1 MANPSFNIPSTP
13 ITADQP
19 RDRVSEAEKFEN
31 DGYWFL
37 RYARW
42 ICYRFYNPI
51 GQQFYN
57 GEVTSGWA
65 DDCLTNF
72 AYYFGR
78 QNNLTFS
85 FQKELPSG
93 GTIPTVYIPDQ
104 KIRTI
109 IENMI
114 GTCEKMVKPI
124 KKSLSA
130 TAISYDSLK
139 LKNALRDQLMKQVEL
154 QGQIQELANTFGVEY
169 APNGVPAGVL
179 KSEQDVDTYIGKIKE
194 KIELQLVKVA
204 QSIYYENRMDRQFI
218 DDALQTF
225 VGNLCTTMFDVVG
238 DRVVATT
245 FPCYNSIFD
254 FRAKDEQGKDAMLG
268 GGVVPMTP
276 TQIFTAFPN
285 LSEDTKAEI
294 EQMCSHGYD
303 NWKDVSA
310 YYNAGQ
316 TNMTWWP
323 ELPGTTLVGFV
334 RWIGPKDLRYKKR
347 MTAYGGTKIKFLDDN
362 KDYQVPGFDE
372 GGNVAYKNVKGK
384 DIPGDGKALFEHCAV
399 IAGNK
404 WLLHHGYTPFQI
416 RSIFNMNRPE
426 LSVKSYCYRLTM
438 GYARSIASRLR
449 QMADEKGRL
458 REKIQQLTAA
468 DKGKNFV
475 IFADQLEG
483 TSAAEVY
490 EDFST
495 MNITVINRKNGQ
507 PINDGKYSNMGEV
520 VDLSLSPTVQLYR
533 QLILDCDAEMES
545 IANVPAVSLGLQNGP
560 IGKGVQQNTLQQATL
575 GQLSLYE
582 GLNEHWRIK
591 LQYAANLYKNA
602 NAGKEMVIRMGP
614 SDTDVINLPKYVR
627 YQDVGVFIEAN
638 DDVEGNNKQMFD
650 DALFNYG
657 QNPTDEGAEALLN
670 IMRLMRPGT
679 YNEKIDLL
687 QEYVERKKA
696 LTQQQQAASQ
706 ESEQKWQAEMQ
717 SRAEDNAIGIAQ
729 MKEQHAD
736 YRAEIAALNKSIN
749 ELMKIIANPVVAP
762 IEQREAAESQAEA
775 QAQQQQQAPQ
785 AEMQS

>member
-1 MANPSFNIPSTP
+1 
-13 ITADQP
+13 
-19 RDRVSEAEKFEN
+19 
-31 DGYWFL
+31 
-37 RYARW
+37 
-42 ICYRFYNPI
+42 
-51 GQQFYN
+51 
-57 GEVTSGWA
+57 
-65 DDCLTNF
+65 
-72 AYYFGR
+72 
-78 QNNLTFS
+78 
-85 FQKELPSG
+85 
-93 GTIPTVYIPDQ
+93 
-104 KIRTI
+104 
-109 IENMI
+109 
-114 GTCEKMVKPI
+114 
-124 KKSLSA
+124 
-130 TAISYDSLK
+130 
-139 LKNALRDQLMKQVEL
+139 
-154 QGQIQELANTFGVEY
+154 
-169 APNGVPAGVL
+169 
-179 KSEQDVDTYIGKIKE
+179 
-194 KIELQLVKVA
+194 
-204 QSIYYENRMDRQFI
+204 
-218 DDALQTF
+218 
-225 VGNLCTTMFDVVG
+225 
-238 DRVVATT
+238 
-245 FPCYNSIFD
+245 
-254 FRAKDEQGKDAMLG
+254 
-268 GGVVPMTP
+268 
-276 TQIFTAFPN
+276 
-285 LSEDTKAEI
+285 
-294 EQMCSHGYD
+294 
-303 NWKDVSA
+303 
-310 YYNAGQ
+310 
-316 TNMTWWP
+316 
-323 ELPGTTLVGFV
+323 
-334 RWIGPKDLRYKKR
+334 
-347 MTAYGGTKIKFLDDN
+347 
-362 KDYQVPGFDE
+362 
-372 GGNVAYKNVKGK
+372 
-384 DIPGDGKALFEHCAV
+384 
-399 IAGNK
+399 
-404 WLLHHGYTPFQI
+404 
-416 RSIFNMNRPE
+416 MNRPE

-706 ESEQKWQAEMQ
+706 ESEQKRQAEMQ

-775 QAQQQQQAPQ
+775 QAQQQAPQ
-785 AEMQS
+785 AEM